1 MVIDVHVD
9 LRSFR
14 DRPGLKMTAVSEWD
28 AISGSEKRRG
38 VDSPSNPFFTRREV
52 RGHFGQAKVS
62 DG

>member
-1 MVIDVHVD
+1 MCTM
-9 LRSFR
+9 SFR
-14 DRPGLKMTAVSEWD
+14 DRPDVPGLKMTAVSEWD

-38 VDSPSNPFFTRREV
+38 VDSPLNPFFTRMEV